1 MASKCENAHALIDE
15 YEYEYEYFPND
26 ERISALRAD
35 FSRLK
40 FKSSHDIPIR
50 Q

>member
-15 YEYEYEYFPND
+15 YEYFAND

-40 FKSSHDIPIR
+40 FKSSHDIPIS
-50 Q
+50 